1 MFGCGGAWGV
11 GPNWPAT
18 RRATVLWSVKT
29 AEILAHT
36 TRLRRGMLTTTELN
50 SVDDFDQIREAWHR
64 LWEQTPQATFFQTP
78 EWIETAWKHFP
89 DPQKLRVILVERH
102 GEPIGIVPLCVRMMR
117 RKVGTLRMLTY
128 PLNDWG
134 TFYGPISPRPATAFR
149 AALRHVRRTPRD
161 WDMIDFCW
169 VDEAATEFID
179 VGLAMREAGFS
190 YVSRPRMEVR
200 ICHIDGNWEAFVAAK
215 SHNWRRQMRRDL
227 QQLESVGDV
236 RMVRYRPEPGSAGT
250 EPEHFELYQLCE
262 QVAKRSWQA
271 DVRLEG
277 TLSSPRV
284 RKVLLP
290 LHRQAAALGMLD
302 VAVLMV
308 GDRPASF
315 FYNYVA
321 RGHVYGL
328 RMGYDPAKELAS
340 AGKILLYKMIE
351 DSFQRGDCE
360 YCFGSGRQHYKDRF
374 ATETRHAYS
383 FCHYG
388 RRSVKSQLLRMR
400 EQVYSRLMTPQAV
413 VEKGLV
419 T

>member
-1 MFGCGGAWGV
+1 
-11 GPNWPAT
+11 
-18 RRATVLWSVKT
+18 
-29 AEILAHT
+29 
-36 TRLRRGMLTTTELN
+36 MLTTTELN
-50 SVDDFDQIREAWHR
+50 SVDDFGQIREAWHE
-64 LWEQTPQATFFQTP
+64 LWEQTPRASFFQTP
-78 EWIETAWKHFP
+78 EWIETAWKHYP
-89 DPQKLRVILVERH
+89 DPQKLRAVLVERR
-102 GEPIGIVPLCVRMMR
+102 GELVGIVPFCVRTER
-117 RKVGTLRMLTY
+117 RKVGALRMLTY

-149 AALRHVRRTPRD
+149 AAMRHVRQTPRD

-169 VDEAATEFID
+169 IDEASPEFLD
-179 VGLAMREAGFS
+179 VGLAMREAGFH

-200 ICHIDGNWEAFVAAK
+200 ICRIDGDWEAFVAAK

-227 QQLESVGDV
+227 KQLELSGEV
-236 RMVRYRPEPGSAGT
+236 RMLRYRPEPGGT
-250 EPEHFELYQLCE
+250 GSEPVHFELYRLCE
-262 QVAKRSWQA
+262 EVAKKSWQA
-271 DVRLEG
+271 DDALQS
-277 TLSSPRV
+277 TLCSMPV

-290 LHRQAAALGMLD
+290 LHRHAAALGMLD

-328 RMGYDPAKELAS
+328 RMGYDPAPEMAS
-340 AGKILLYKMIE
+340 AGKILLYRMIE
-351 DSFQRGDCE
+351 DSFRRGDVE
-360 YCFGSGRQHYKDRF
+360 YCFGPGRQPYKDRF
-374 ATETRHAYS
+374 ATEMRHAYS

-388 RRSVKSQLLRMR
+388 RRSARSQLLRFR
-400 EQVYSRLMTPQAV
+400 EQVYSRLMTPEAI